1 MGVSRQ
7 WRVAVV
13 LTGVG
18 IFGTLGIAGS
28 FPLSWV
34 KRSVEGKLSEQ
45 FGSPARI
52 GDIRRESFFSLAPV
66 IRIAEVEVA
75 QPSWA
80 GRGKLAEIRL
90 LRLKLGL
97 IPLLFGQSEPEL
109 LQASGVRLNL
119 RRDAQGRK
127 NWQADPESSRRG
139 NSQGVGIAQVE
150 DAEIQYIDAVQQRS
164 ARVRVT
170 VHPHRGLVL
179 EGDGSV
185 DGAPIRIR
193 ATGGPLQTGRPWH
206 FDARI
211 KGRSLAVHAKGQMAG
226 PLRTED
232 MQFAMTSRAD
242 DLKRLDRVIEA
253 GLFGTRSIDLKA
265 QVRHRDDTWTIN
277 NLAGRIGR
285 SQLAGDVVARRVAER
300 MKLEGRVR
308 FSVLDFEDLASEQ
321 GNAQASALEK
331 AQGLRLVP
339 NTRVNIRKIDR
350 TDGKITVEVKRI
362 LSGRRPSALTSLHG
376 LLTLDHRLLTVE
388 PLRLGLQRGNITGRI
403 VVDQRDGQA
412 KPRVM
417 LALNLSDS
425 RISALA
431 GGPDAKVEGRV
442 DARVRLSGVGDTIRE
457 AVGTS
462 NGRIGIAARS
472 GTMPS
477 EMAALLGFDIG
488 KGIFGG
494 DAGTASL
501 RCAVVALQMKKGQG
515 IADQLL
521 VDTSISQTTG
531 QGQIAFPEERLDLRF
546 AGAPKTKAALRLPG
560 QIFVRGT
567 LRAPQVV
574 ITEGTKSAG
583 VLFKA
588 LGRAIAGKNGPQA
601 TDGDCSRLIA
611 GVLSVK

>member
-1 MGVSRQ
+1 MGVNRR
-7 WRVAVV
+7 WRIAII

-18 IFGTLGIAGS
+18 GLVMLGIAGS

-34 KRSVEGKLSEQ
+34 KRSVEGKLSKQ

-52 GDIRRESFFSLAPV
+52 GDIGRENFFSLAPV
-66 IRIAEVEVA
+66 IRIADVEVA

-80 GRGKLAEIRL
+80 GRGKLAEIKL
-90 LRLKLGL
+90 LRVKLGL
-97 IPLLFGQSEPEL
+97 IPLLFGRSRPEL

-127 NWQADPESSRRG
+127 NWQADPESPGNG
-139 NSQGVGIAQVE
+139 NSRGVVVEQVE
-150 DAEIQYIDAVQQRS
+150 DAEIQYIDVVQQRS

-179 EGDGSV
+179 EGAGFV
-185 DGAPIRIR
+185 EGAPIRIL
-193 ATGGPLQTGRPWH
+193 ATGGPLQPGRPWR

-211 KGRSLAVHAKGQMAG
+211 EGRSLAVHAKGQMVG
-226 PLRTED
+226 PLRTDD
-232 MQFAMTSRAD
+232 MQFAMNARAD

-253 GLFGTRSIDLKA
+253 GLFGTRSINLKA
-265 QVRHRDDTWTIN
+265 QVKHQDDAWTITS
-277 NLAGRIGR
+277 LAGRIGR

-321 GNAQASALEK
+321 GNAQARALEK
-331 AQGLRLVP
+331 AQGLMLVP

-350 TDGKITVEVKRI
+350 TDGKITVEVERI
-362 LSGRRPSALTSLHG
+362 LSSRRPSALTSLHG
-376 LLTLDHRLLTVE
+376 VLTLDHRLLTIE
-388 PLRLGLQRGNITGRI
+388 PLRLGLQRGTITGRI

-412 KPRVM
+412 KPVVM
-417 LALNLSDS
+417 FALNLSGS

-477 EMAALLGFDIG
+477 AIAALLGFDIG

-501 RCAVVALQMKKGQG
+501 RCAVLALQMKKGQG
-515 IADQLL
+515 TADQLL
-521 VDTSISQTTG
+521 IDTSISQTTG
-531 QGQIAFPEERLDLRF
+531 QGQIAFPEERMDLRLT
-546 AGAPKTKAALRLPG
+546 GAPKTKATLRLPG

-574 ITEGTKSAG
+574 IPEGTKSAG
-583 VLFKA
+583 VLFKT
-588 LGRAIAGKNGPQA
+588 LGRAITGKNGPQA